1 MEIDKI
7 PDRLKA
13 LRQAKGW
20 TQEEVAGRLG
30 VALRTLQ
37 RWEAGTHKPSM
48 PAMRA
53 LQDLE
58 EKAGRRVSE
67 EEVMRRIA
75 KAISQALQAHGL
87 TWPEQEVKALAERIY
102 SLTKEQD

>member
-1 MEIDKI
+1 MTNEI
-7 PDRLKA
+7 PERLKA

-20 TQEEVAGRLG
+20 TQEELAGRLG

-37 RWEAGTHKPSM
+37 RWEAGTHQPG
-48 PAMRA
+48 AMGLKF

-67 EEVMRRIA
+67 EEFIARVFRELRLALGGGKDQWDDRR
-75 KAISQALQAHGL
+75 L
-87 TWPEQEVKALAERIY
+87 KALAERIY
-102 SLTKEQD
+102 DLVKE